1 MWSWPRPRQKMRSWP
16 QVSMTARFSMRSWP
30 GGGGRLESERVPLP
44 GSGGSRSTRQP
55 FQPLPLP
62 TTSKHSRTSLF
73 LLWNLLLFQKCLY
86 PGNSYPALHYQHYPR
101 SSTEYSL
108 SFRSYLFLSLF
119 SLSILYSNTSWLANS
134 TYLYFS
140 FVFSMTKLKEPSR
153 EICYSNTCYL
163 HYPACHRLPSH
174 QRCLTSPRWPHVHH
188 IFLPQSTPLFK
199 TKKSPSEMRIWG
211 HAIFWYNRHN
221 LW

>member
-1 MWSWPRPRQKMRSWP
+1 MSASHYLGLGAPDP
-16 QVSMTARFSMRSWP
+16 
-30 GGGGRLESERVPLP
+30 P
-44 GSGGSRSTRQP
+44 GSLSNHFPSQPPPSTHG
-55 FQPLPLP
+55 LPCFF
-62 TTSKHSRTSLF
+62 SI
-73 LLWNLLLFQKCLY
+73 WNLLLFQKCLY

-108 SFRSYLFLSLF
+108 SFRSYLFLSSLF